1 MYKKFSKSLKLKEN
15 NIVLTQGSDLA
26 IKLCFELLIKK
37 KDHVITI
44 FPTYGMTN
52 VYCKIFQA
60 KEERVLF
67 KENLNLDIDN
77 LISKINKKTKLIIF
91 ANPNSPTGTII
102 PERKIKVI
110 LDKAKECDAFVLIDE
125 CYFGFYKKTSI
136 KKIHKYKN
144 LMISRSFSKVIGMAG
159 CRVGAIISN
168 KYLIAKLKKFIPM
181 HEISH
186 FSAFIAELLLDNK
199 KIYMNYLEDTNFGKK
214 YFEKFLKKKKLEFF
228 RSYAN
233 FILVNFKSKKNMN
246 KILNAAKKKKILI
259 HGEPFIPGCENYV
272 KFTTGPIY
280 YMKIIQKL
288 INENYNEK

>member
-1 MYKKFSKSLKLKEN
+1 
-15 NIVLTQGSDLA
+15 
-26 IKLCFELLIKK
+26 
-37 KDHVITI
+37 
-44 FPTYGMTN
+44 
-52 VYCKIFQA
+52 
-60 KEERVLF
+60 
-67 KENLNLDIDN
+67 
-77 LISKINKKTKLIIF
+77 
-91 ANPNSPTGTII
+91 
-102 PERKIKVI
+102 
-110 LDKAKECDAFVLIDE
+110 
-125 CYFGFYKKTSI
+125 
-136 KKIHKYKN
+136 
-144 LMISRSFSKVIGMAG
+144 MISRSFSKVIGMAG